1 MTRRTE
7 LLGLRVQREQRG
19 IALHTVVEPVDE
31 RLEERHAADRVVER
45 DLTLHASSL
54 RTRPY
59 PPSMIRVRRSPDAGS
74 FLADAGPFLGEREA
88 EHNLLFGICA
98 SLLHDPSAFGRGA
111 PYLAI
116 AEHDGRVVAAAVRT
130 PPHNVVLSV
139 TDDVAAI
146 GSLAQDAHDA
156 TGSLPGVV
164 GPSDVATAFARAWC
178 DLVGCAATRR
188 MANRIYR
195 ASHVTLPSGVPGAMR
210 AYRDDNHALAIH
222 WLDAFVREA
231 LPDEAADESSD
242 DMLQRRLADPDGDVR
257 FWEDRRQVRLVGEL
271 RPADPERHPGRP
283 GVHATGASRQGIRQ
297 RAGGPDDGRAPRR
310 PAPLLLPI
318 HRPGEPDGERH
329 LSTDRVR
336 SRERRG
342 ALRVRLNACGQWTA
356 MMRSSTAE

>member
-1 MTRRTE
+1 
-7 LLGLRVQREQRG
+7 
-19 IALHTVVEPVDE
+19 
-31 RLEERHAADRVVER
+31 
-45 DLTLHASSL
+45 
-54 RTRPY
+54 
-59 PPSMIRVRRSPDAGS
+59 MIRVRRSPDAGS
-74 FLADAGPFLGEREA
+74 FLADAGPFLSEREA

-98 SLLHDPSAFGRGA
+98 SLLHNPSAFGLGA

-116 AEHDGRVVAAAVRT
+116 AEHDSRVVAAAVRT

-210 AYRDDNHALAIH
+210 AYRDDDHALATN

-257 FWEDRRQVRLVGEL
+257 FWEIDGTCVSLASYGQRTPNGIRVGPVYTPPGLRGKGYASALVG
-271 RPADPERHPGRP
+271 R
-283 GVHATGASRQGIRQ
+283 
-297 RAGGPDDGRAPRR
+297 
-310 PAPLLLPI
+310 
-318 HRPGEPDGERH
+318 
-329 LSTDRVR
+329 
-336 SRERRG
+336 
-342 ALRVRLNACGQWTA
+342 
-356 MMRSSTAE
+356 MTAELLDGPHRYCFLFTDLANLTANGIYQRIGYEAVSDVEHYAFV

>member
-1 MTRRTE
+1 MNEPAIAFVDPDREGRVTHPQGGVAALLLIRRRPAPVLREEQRQLVTRGTE

-116 AEHDGRVVAAAVRT
+116 AEHDSRVVAAAVRT

-210 AYRDDNHALAIH
+210 AYRDDDHALAIH

-242 DMLQRRLADPDGDVR
+242 DMLQRRLAIR
-257 FWEDRRQVRLVGEL
+257 T
-271 RPADPERHPGRP
+271 ATSASGRST
-283 GVHATGASRQGIRQ
+283 ARASRW
-297 RAGGPDDGRAPRR
+297 RATASGPRTASGSARCTRHRGFAAGDT
-310 PAPLLLPI
+310 PA
-318 HRPGEPDGERH
+318 RWWAG
-329 LSTDRVR
+329 
-336 SRERRG
+336 
-342 ALRVRLNACGQWTA
+342 
-356 MMRSSTAE
+356 